1 MVDDVGGCSQARCH
15 ESLHPAPDQGR
26 AAARRTGR
34 RESAVPDPRR
44 RSARSARHRG
54 CRANSSPV
62 SHRWRESDSNVFKHL
77 TKAGTMSRPS
87 PPASRRVR
95 PSCCRP
101 PGCRAPRRCSTPPS
115 CSARS
120 RTPLPAETSATPSV
134 RARPNACIFNECG
147 AGELEGIKRRRL
159 GSKAWQE
166 LFRRHAESGEPIG
179 TFCRREGVS
188 AQAIGAGRPVWTS
201 KRRRRRPSRRGGDA
215 PKPGAVTAAPFVDRA
230 RSARCPLP
238 RADSRCDWISVGALA
253 DPDRRLKVRQAQT
266 KPLTQ
271 QLHDWP
277 RGQWSITR
285 YSQEGCF
292 ASPPTR
298 RSRGCSPA
306 SRQPTVTRGGTDPH
320 YHLPRRQDRTWT
332 YLLGSALVSGAD
344 RAARSGQ
351 TACGLHQ
358 CGAQGA
364 PPEAAFQPP
373 PVEGTSALTT
383 YAARANEIQAANAS
397 RRSGLWTR
405 IASRSGASG
414 TKVAKA
420 STSAVSSG
428 TLAASK

>member
-147 AGELEGIKRRRL
+147 AGEMEGIKRRRL
-159 GSKAWQE
+159 GSQAWQE

-201 KRRRRRPSRRGGDA
+201 KRRRRRPSRRGGA
-215 PKPGAVTAAPFVDRA
+215 RRPGPPAQSAA
-230 RSARCPLP
+230 
-238 RADSRCDWISVGALA
+238 
-253 DPDRRLKVRQAQT
+253 
-266 KPLTQ
+266 
-271 QLHDWP
+271 
-277 RGQWSITR
+277 
-285 YSQEGCF
+285 
-292 ASPPTR
+292 
-298 RSRGCSPA
+298 
-306 SRQPTVTRGGTDPH
+306 
-320 YHLPRRQDRTWT
+320 
-332 YLLGSALVSGAD
+332 GAD
-344 RAARSGQ
+344 
-351 TACGLHQ
+351 
-358 CGAQGA
+358 
-364 PPEAAFQPP
+364 
-373 PVEGTSALTT
+373 
-383 YAARANEIQAANAS
+383 QAADATTA
-397 RRSGLWTR
+397 RLATR
-405 IASRSGASG
+405 PMVDYKI
-414 TKVAKA
+414 
-420 STSAVSSG
+420 
-428 TLAASK
+428 